1 MDWLTQMNEALDYI
15 ESHLTDEI
23 DLDEIGRITA
33 CPAGLFQRIFPKIIG
48 IPLSE
53 YIRRRKLTLAAYD
66 LQVSDCKVV
75 DVAMKYGYETADAFT
90 VAFKR
95 MHGINPAAVKENGV
109 SLKAYP
115 RLTFT
120 LLVKG
125 VTEMNYRIEEK
136 EDIRTV
142 GVVIKASQENNPIPD
157 FWGECYENGTAE
169 KLCKTSPGKPLI
181 GICCNMNNDGTFN
194 YMIGIETTA
203 AVPDGMSELIIPKS
217 TWAIFESVGP
227 MPEAIQ
233 NVWQRIYSEFLPQG
247 IYSHAG
253 TPDLEVYF
261 EGDNSASDYRCEVW
275 IPVVEK

>member
-233 NVWQRIYSEFLPQG
+233 NVWQRIYSEFCLRVSTAMREPPTLKCILRG
-247 IYSHAG
+247 IIRPPIIAAKFG
-253 TPDLEVYF
+253 FL
-261 EGDNSASDYRCEVW
+261 
-275 IPVVEK
+275 

>member
-1 MDWLTQMNEALDYI
+1 MDWLTQMNGALDYI
-15 ESHLTDEI
+15 EAHLTDEM
-23 DLDEIGRITA
+23 DFNEIGRITA
-33 CPAGLFQRIFPKIIG
+33 CPAGLFQRIFPKLIG

-66 LQVSDCKVV
+66 LLVSDCKVV
-75 DVAMKYGYETADAFT
+75 NAAMKYGYETADAFT

-136 EDIRTV
+136 KDFRIV
-142 GVVIKASQENNPIPD
+142 GVVIKVSQESNPIPD
-157 FWGECYENGTAE
+157 FWGDCYENGTTE
-169 KLCKTSPGKPLI
+169 TLYQLSPGKPLL
-181 GICCNMNNDGTFN
+181 GVNYAANNNGTLN
-194 YMIGIETTA
+194 YMVGIETTA
-203 AVPDGMSELIIPKS
+203 AVPDGMSELTIPKS
-217 TWAIFESVGP
+217 AWAIFESIGP

-261 EGDNSASDYRCEVW
+261 EGDNSVSGYRSEVW
-275 IPVVEK
+275 LPVVKK

>member
-157 FWGECYENGTAE
+157 LGRV
-169 KLCKTSPGKPLI
+169 L
-181 GICCNMNNDGTFN
+181 
-194 YMIGIETTA
+194 
-203 AVPDGMSELIIPKS
+203 
-217 TWAIFESVGP
+217 
-227 MPEAIQ
+227 
-233 NVWQRIYSEFLPQG
+233 
-247 IYSHAG
+247 
-253 TPDLEVYF
+253 
-261 EGDNSASDYRCEVW
+261 
-275 IPVVEK
+275 